1 MSTVRNL
8 LDSFLSTRE
17 GSKQGTASAIEYASA
32 LFGQDDAI
40 RPNNIRGAE
49 QKPRVAVTNY
59 GGFIKHHYGIS
70 ATHIVENWGN
80 TISVAYGQLD
90 NVWET
95 LDTEEFSE
103 FMDTLTDELLAQA
116 VADSKRDALIGK
128 PAEKLASSMLKATK
142 GMALIASNK
151 GHFSALALV
160 TMRDTRDALNA
171 QLSVLENTKA

>member
-1 MSTVRNL
+1 MSTARKD
-8 LDSFLSTRE
+8 LDAFLSTRE
-17 GSKQGTASAIEYASA
+17 GSKQGTASSIEYASV
-32 LFGQDDAI
+32 LFGQDVEL

-59 GGFIKHHYGIS
+59 GGFIRHHYDIS
-70 ATHIVENWGN
+70 AIHIVENWGN
-80 TISVAYGQLD
+80 TIAVAYGQLD

-95 LDTEEFSE
+95 LDSEEFSE

-116 VADSKRDALIGK
+116 VADTKRDALIGK

-160 TMRDTRDALNA
+160 TMRDTRDALNV
-171 QLSVLENTKA
+171 QLSVLENTQA